1 MQKNIEAIPAAAMRG
16 LTNWDWP
23 GNVRELENLI
33 ERAVILTRGP
43 SLEVPL
49 AELRKLS
56 TDGPATPAGR
66 NGEEDIG
73 LIVRE
78 TISALRYAAAKSD
91 AHKDEHDNGQ
101 REEIE
106 RVLRESK
113 GRIGGSDGAAAR
125 MSVRRT
131 TLLSRI
137 KRLGINPKQFY

>member
-33 ERAVILTRGP
+33 ERAVILTRGT

-49 AELRKLS
+49 SELRKLT
-56 TDGPATPAGR
+56 TDAPATPAAR
-66 NGEEDIG
+66 SREDIG
-73 LIVRE
+73 RIVRE
-78 TISALRYAAAKSD
+78 TISALRRAAKSD
-91 AHKDEHDNGQ
+91 ADDYEQDNGQ
-101 REEIE
+101 RDEIV

-113 GRIGGSDGAAAR
+113 GRIGGLDGAAAR
-125 MSVRRT
+125 MSVNRT
-131 TLLSRI
+131 TLMSRI